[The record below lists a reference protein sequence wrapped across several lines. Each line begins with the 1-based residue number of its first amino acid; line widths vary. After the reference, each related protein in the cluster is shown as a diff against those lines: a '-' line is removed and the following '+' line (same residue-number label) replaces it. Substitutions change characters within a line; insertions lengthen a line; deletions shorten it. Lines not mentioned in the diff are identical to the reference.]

1 MSPLGHMA
9 SATETLTETLADMTA
24 TTRIHTLLEK
34 ERTLL
39 FPGVYD
45 ALGAKL
51 VERAGFPLTFISG
64 YSVAASYLGLPDF
77 GYLTQTEIVAV
88 TRRVCA
94 SVSIPIIIDAD
105 TGYGNAL
112 NVIRTVNELI
122 EAGAAGI
129 FLEDQIWPKRCG
141 HMKGKRVIPIDEH
154 VQKIRAAVD
163 ARRNRDFFIV
173 ARTDARQVTGLD
185 DAIRRCR
192 RYREAG
198 ADALFVEGPQS
209 VEELAT
215 IARELPPPL
224 VANMLEGGVTPLLT
238 KEELESLGFQL
249 IVCPLTALYASAKAM
264 QEIFGLLKTAGTTR
278 AAMDRLLPFQQFHD
292 IIDLDGYYAL
302 DERYRTPDDDPGSS

>member
-1 MSPLGHMA
+1 M
-9 SATETLTETLADMTA
+9 
-24 TTRIHTLLEK
+24 TTRVHALLEQ
-34 ERTLL
+34 EQTLV

-51 VERAGFPLTFISG
+51 VERAGFSLTFISG
-64 YSVAASYLGLPDF
+64 YSVAASHLGLPDF
-77 GYLTQTEIVAV
+77 GYLTQTEIIDV

-94 SVSIPIIIDAD
+94 SVGIPIIIDAD

-122 EAGAAGI
+122 EAGAAGM
-129 FLEDQIWPKRCG
+129 FLEDQVWPKRCG
-141 HMKGKRVIPIDEH
+141 HMKGKRVIPTEEH

-163 ARRNRDFFIV
+163 ARRDRDFFIV

-185 DAIRRCR
+185 DAIRRCM

-198 ADALFVEGPQS
+198 ADALFVEGPRS
-209 VEELAT
+209 EEELRA
-215 IARELPPPL
+215 IGRALPPPL

-238 KEELESLGFQL
+238 KEELGAIGFQL

-264 QEIFGLLKTAGTTR
+264 QEIFAILKTAGTTR

-292 IIDLDGYYAL
+292 LIDLDGYYAL
-302 DERYRTPDDDPGSS
+302 DERYRAHDDIEEKRG